1 MKKIKNTLIR
11 PPLKWAGNKFRILK
25 YIKKRLPEGKR
36 LVEPFAGSAAISLNT
51 DYPEYVI
58 NDTNSDLIN
67 LYKLIKA
74 DVDEFID
81 YSRQFFIDEYNC
93 EEQFYLL
100 RRIFNMTTDI
110 KLKTALFLY
119 INKYGYNGLCRYN
132 ASGKIN
138 VPFGRYKK
146 PYFPEKELHVLASK
160 LSHSKLYSLDFEDV
174 FKKAKAGDVF
184 YCDPPYVPL
193 SDTSNFTA
201 YSAGGF
207 SLEQQQRLAD
217 LSLAL
222 SKQGIP
228 VVVSNHFTPITQKLY
243 RHARKYKVEVRR
255 LISCDGE
262 NRNMAKEVIAVYPAN
277 R

>member
-1 MKKIKNTLIR
+1 MNIDETVAEVFAFKKEIKQLKEKITELENWCKEPDINKQKLEKIKEFKNNIEADILDKKKICLC
-11 PPLKWAGNKFRILK
+11 
-25 YIKKRLPEGKR
+25 
-36 LVEPFAGSAAISLNT
+36 
-51 DYPEYVI
+51 
-58 NDTNSDLIN
+58 
-67 LYKLIKA
+67 
-74 DVDEFID
+74 
-81 YSRQFFIDEYNC
+81 DEYNC

-228 VVVSNHFTPITQKLY
+228 VVLSNHFTPITQKLY